1 MVNWHI
7 ISKIIGSLLF
17 IEAFFMAWCVGVS
30 FYFQEDDTL
39 AFLMSMLIT
48 FGSAFLF
55 LLMGRNAR
63 NSLNRHDAFVVVTA
77 VWIIFSFFGMFPF
90 LIHGS

>member
-1 MVNWHI
+1 
-7 ISKIIGSLLF
+7 
-17 IEAFFMAWCVGVS
+17 MAWCVGVS

-39 AFLMSMLIT
+39 AFLLSMLIT
-48 FGSAFLF
+48 FGCAFLF

-77 VWIIFSFFGMFPF
+77 VWVIFSLFGMFPF
-90 LIHGS
+90 LIHGCSTSSKMLEPVVEKPDIVSK